1 MNVINSVKEYVT
13 TVFDL
18 GSTRTEAIDVVA
30 IQHDAPDQQVRS
42 TPFYVRFEVTKYHDR
57 RVDVFVNGE
66 QARGVYMELDSNGEA
81 FFARVQSPDTMM
93 EPMFFTDFGD
103 PPSNPS
109 TFNSFNED
117 SMRDPVVLRF
127 SEDMRTPSFYFD
139 AMHSAPPSVEK
150 ASVLQKTTSDYFD
163 AQSEPGPHPS
173 ATSTDHGDPAQ
184 SIHMDLF
191 HAQPALSL
199 CGDLLSTAMTTE
211 DAAAIFRN
219 HQVSADAFRRDGIA
233 ILQDPALRVLVHG
246 TYHRYDLFAQSQ
258 LVTEACFP
266 TSKSHLRSLMKP
278 SACQP
283 TLAQPSPSLPFVEE
297 TAKPR
302 RHTID
307 GLVPLPFTQL
317 SNDQASLTRTDS
329 TRATTSRWLRWF
341 RSSPRSSSSR
351 LALATDNL
359 PSGGAEEEPSEPLL
373 HRCVYP
379 DQDQLGRM
387 HLVYGPNK
395 LEFRV
400 KSNVFGEEDLVVTS
414 TLFLW
419 HASTKL
425 VVADIDFAV
434 SCDVAADSSSFLRS
448 SSTKYDVADGAP
460 DFFSHVLDHGYQLIY
475 LSSRNPVDSREMLD
489 FLPQAPLLGAFGTF
503 DMDNDQVA
511 LKLSMLQELQALY
524 PPDVNPYYAALTNA
538 NHTNA
543 FLDSGLHPGK
553 VLVVDSSTGRFR
565 LAHQKVHKD
574 TDVSYA
580 NLRDPRTFDFMFPP
594 VNAST
599 VDSSSTAPPG
609 DVAPAGRNP
618 STFHEEAFNDLNFWR
633 LPPPRM

>member
-1 MNVINSVKEYVT
+1 M
-13 TVFDL
+13 
-18 GSTRTEAIDVVA
+18 
-30 IQHDAPDQQVRS
+30 P
-42 TPFYVRFEVTKYHDR
+42 
-57 RVDVFVNGE
+57 
-66 QARGVYMELDSNGEA
+66 
-81 FFARVQSPDTMM
+81 
-93 EPMFFTDFGD
+93 
-103 PPSNPS
+103 NP
-109 TFNSFNED
+109 E
-117 SMRDPVVLRF
+117 
-127 SEDMRTPSFYFD
+127 
-139 AMHSAPPSVEK
+139 
-150 ASVLQKTTSDYFD
+150 
-163 AQSEPGPHPS
+163 
-173 ATSTDHGDPAQ
+173 
-184 SIHMDLF
+184 
-191 HAQPALSL
+191 PALSL

-266 TSKSHLRSLMKP
+266 TSKSHL
-278 SACQP
+278 
-283 TLAQPSPSLPFVEE
+283 
-297 TAKPR
+297 
-302 RHTID
+302 H
-307 GLVPLPFTQL
+307 
-317 SNDQASLTRTDS
+317 
-329 TRATTSRWLRWF
+329 
-341 RSSPRSSSSR
+341 
-351 LALATDNL
+351 
-359 PSGGAEEEPSEPLL
+359 
-373 HRCVYP
+373 
-379 DQDQLGRM
+379 QDQLGRM

-543 FLDSGLHPGK
+543 FLHSGLHPGK